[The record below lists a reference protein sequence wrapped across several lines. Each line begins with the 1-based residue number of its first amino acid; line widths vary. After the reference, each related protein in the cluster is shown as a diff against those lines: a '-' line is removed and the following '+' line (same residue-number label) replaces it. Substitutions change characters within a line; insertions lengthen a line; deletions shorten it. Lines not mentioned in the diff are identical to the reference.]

1 MFNLKAVKIIFIV
14 FSLILFIYI
23 YNSFISSNKINSDDL
38 IFIKIKSDNIHLV
51 EDFIYHLNSFE
62 DLVSESFIDNRS
74 EILFN
79 FSLKN
84 SSLNELRHIYSLI
97 EYPDLIF
104 SLNSIY
110 TNLENNDFD
119 IYYLEKLNMLLIE
132 FVKYFNS
139 HEINKNI
146 GYDIL
151 ETMLLSRK
159 KYNDNQ
165 IIIIPQGS
173 YSSNREQIL
182 FYDNLFSLI
191 YDLNNEIDN
200 IDKIIINNEMILDRF
215 NKSNYK
221 VENKMKLDY
230 KECIIIYSDNIVEYE
245 LQLNILDS
253 LFSDLEFDSV
263 FNYMTKKDIRNEK
276 FKFLKKISRNYNNN
290 FDYNSI
296 SEDFI
301 KLVSSMEHIFDK
313 NNHNIEDKVL
323 YNNLISDCNRN
334 IDLLEKYL
342 NDNANKIKILYLLSE
357 YYKSTKLYINK
368 IANVE
373 NISFSNVDS
382 NIKRIFYHDKQQ
394 KFITRIYNFN
404 EKDKKNITNL
414 Y

>member
-1 MFNLKAVKIIFIV
+1 

-191 YDLNNEIDN
+191 YDLNNEFDI
-200 IDKIIINNEMILDRF
+200 IDKIIINNEMILD
-215 NKSNYK
+215 
-221 VENKMKLDY
+221 
-230 KECIIIYSDNIVEYE
+230 
-245 LQLNILDS
+245 
-253 LFSDLEFDSV
+253 
-263 FNYMTKKDIRNEK
+263 
-276 FKFLKKISRNYNNN
+276 
-290 FDYNSI
+290 
-296 SEDFI
+296 
-301 KLVSSMEHIFDK
+301 
-313 NNHNIEDKVL
+313 
-323 YNNLISDCNRN
+323 
-334 IDLLEKYL
+334 
-342 NDNANKIKILYLLSE
+342 
-357 YYKSTKLYINK
+357 
-368 IANVE
+368 
-373 NISFSNVDS
+373 
-382 NIKRIFYHDKQQ
+382 
-394 KFITRIYNFN
+394 
-404 EKDKKNITNL
+404 
-414 Y
+414 

>member
-1 MFNLKAVKIIFIV
+1 
-14 FSLILFIYI
+14 
-23 YNSFISSNKINSDDL
+23 
-38 IFIKIKSDNIHLV
+38 
-51 EDFIYHLNSFE
+51 
-62 DLVSESFIDNRS
+62 
-74 EILFN
+74 
-79 FSLKN
+79 
-84 SSLNELRHIYSLI
+84 
-97 EYPDLIF
+97 
-104 SLNSIY
+104 
-110 TNLENNDFD
+110 
-119 IYYLEKLNMLLIE
+119 LEKLNMLLIE

-139 HEINKNI
+139 YEINKNI

-151 ETMLLSRK
+151 EIMLLNRK

-165 IIIIPQGS
+165 IIIIPQRS
-173 YSSNREQIL
+173 YSSNREKIL

-191 YDLNNEIDN
+191 YDLNDKFDVIDE
-200 IDKIIINNEMILDRF
+200 IIINNEMILDRF

-263 FNYMTKKDIRNEK
+263 FNYMTKKDIRNKK
-276 FKFLKKISRNYNNN
+276 FKLLKKISRNYNNN

-301 KLVSSMEHIFDK
+301 KLVSSMEHIFNK

-357 YYKSTKLYINK
+357 YYKSTKL
-368 IANVE
+368 
-373 NISFSNVDS
+373 
-382 NIKRIFYHDKQQ
+382 
-394 KFITRIYNFN
+394 
-404 EKDKKNITNL
+404 
-414 Y
+414 